1 MAQLTFHIGNVR
13 NLQEFIHE
21 LENLGMAEVVDQK
34 DQRLVVDYSGD
45 TEAQAKLV
53 EVGKDFGAMVLNKGA
68 QNRAKDEFSPLK
80 GNTKSEFA
88 QEDPSEHMEA
98 DLSDILLD
106 HYQDYKKTGN
116 QASLQK
122 AKEMAFKHYGER
134 QSSHQLERRLAQRT
148 QARNLNAPPSA
159 LQASIAF
166 RNAQQSLPQPHTGD
180 RLKIQFNQTVLEV
193 EVLAEPGGSWTTT
206 KTSGPG
212 PVRGFPGVMSNG
224 GTSTTTYQNP
234 SDSFV
239 VRVISNGSGGNPA
252 PGQEIGLT
260 AEMLSRR
267 VAQNTTA
274 QQIQT
279 AFSGFS
285 GGLQDASIARA
296 AALFAQGRFDEG
308 QGLFKGKLPEDVIP
322 KVMDWVKQNFK
333 PNPKLQTEQTLDD
346 PKFKAWVTTYFLPY
360 IKSLI
365 PKRTAQQLKDSKSFS
380 PGTAVL
386 VHTGAAEPI
395 PGVIKQLL
403 ENGKY
408 HVDLG
413 QNGEY
418 DTPASNIELDQ
429 SKQRAAQVDDF
440 QSVPH
445 TRKSLSDFRAE
456 EEWLEGVSNKFPSD
470 EEYRKYCEALEAQF
484 GKSVSEIVDRA
495 PSADKM
501 HYNQHQDTGLQEF
514 LSVFPQVRRF
524 TDDYIK
530 GTGHSEQHTSE
541 YGAGDRLGKARSAQ
555 TTPAQTAPAQSS
567 TGVSSTPPKTPAPP
581 GKKYIFD
588 MTSNNWI
595 LTAV

>member
-1 MAQLTFHIGNVR
+1 MATLVFHVGSVKNPSDLLVALRAIPGTEVSENKLLVR
-13 NLQEFIHE
+13 VSYDLQ
-21 LENLGMAEVVDQK
+21 N
-34 DQRLVVDYSGD
+34 YGD
-45 TEAQAKLV
+45 HIMETAKH
-53 EVGKDFGAMVLNKGA
+53 FGAILLNSGK

-166 RNAQQSLPQPHTGD
+166 RNAQ
-180 RLKIQFNQTVLEV
+180 
-193 EVLAEPGGSWTTT
+193 
-206 KTSGPG
+206 
-212 PVRGFPGVMSNG
+212 
-224 GTSTTTYQNP
+224 
-234 SDSFV
+234 
-239 VRVISNGSGGNPA
+239 
-252 PGQEIGLT
+252 
-260 AEMLSRR
+260 
-267 VAQNTTA
+267 NTTA

-285 GGLQDASIARA
+285 GGLQDASITRA

-418 DTPASNIELDQ
+418 DTPASNIELDR
-429 SKQRAAQVDDF
+429 SKQRTAQADDF

-484 GKSVSEIVDRA
+484 GKSVSDIVDRA

-501 HYNQHQDTGLQEF
+501 HHSQHQDTGLQEF

-524 TDDYIK
+524 TADYIR

-541 YGAGDRLGKARSAQ
+541 YGSGDRPGKARSAQ
-555 TTPAQTAPAQSS
+555 TTPAQTVPAQGS